1 MTSPLKP
8 VTEAAK
14 GSDKCQPIANW
25 QGPGMV
31 LLSGVG
37 RVPFGF
43 TTIFGLARAGRRGT
57 IAVAFASM
65 EEVKWPEDER
75 RAPRIRKRFA
85 PHPFCF
91 AP

>member
-1 MTSPLKP
+1 
-8 VTEAAK
+8 
-14 GSDKCQPIANW
+14 
-25 QGPGMV
+25 MV
-31 LLSGVG
+31 LLPWIGSA
-37 RVPFGF
+37 PFGF
-43 TTIFGLARAGRRGT
+43 TTIFGSQRAGRRSA

-75 RAPRIRKRFA
+75 RAPRIRLRFA